1 MSSPAGAGPRHPDRP
16 HDAPTVSVVIPTHG
30 RSESVLR
37 AVHSALQQT
46 RRPDEVVVVLDGP
59 DRHAQEALEAVSAPE
74 LRVVTLPRNLGA
86 AGARNA
92 GVRAAT
98 SDLIAF
104 LDDDDEWLPEKL
116 EVQLRAV
123 AETHPSL
130 RATTVQACGV
140 EWRTGTSVH
149 YWPLRAPRPAERVAE
164 YLFVRRKP
172 GEGVLA
178 TPTIMAPRALLL
190 EIPMREEAEIHEDF
204 DWFFDLEERGVRFS
218 VVLAPL
224 VVVHAPPARESL
236 SRNEKWRTSL
246 RWAQGRRSQLGPRAF
261 SAFCLTEVA
270 RVARRQAGVPA
281 FTRILLSALSG
292 KPSPYELGRYL
303 YIWLLPERARWTL
316 SGRPW
321 HRRSEQ

>member
-1 MSSPAGAGPRHPDRP
+1 VSSPAAVRPTHPDRP
-16 HDAPTVSVVIPTHG
+16 DDAPTVSVVIPTRG

-37 AVHSALQQT
+37 AVDSALQQT
-46 RRPDEVVVVLDGP
+46 RRPDEVIVVLDGP
-59 DRHAQEALEAVSAPE
+59 DRQAQETLEAVSAPE

-116 EVQLRAV
+116 EVQLRDV
-123 AETHPSL
+123 AGTDRSA

-149 YWPLRAPRPAERVAE
+149 YWPLRAPRPGERVAD

-172 GEGVLA
+172 GEGLLA
-178 TPTIMAPRALLL
+178 TPTIMAPRQLLL
-190 EIPMREEAEIHEDF
+190 DVPMREKVEVHEDF
-204 DWFFDLEERGVRFS
+204 DWFLDLEERGVRFS
-218 VVLAPL
+218 VVLEPL
-224 VVVHAPPARESL
+224 VVVHAPPVRESL

-246 RWAQGRRSQLGPRAF
+246 RWAQGRRNRLGPRAF
-261 SAFCLTEVA
+261 SAFCLT
-270 RVARRQAGVPA
+270 
-281 FTRILLSALSG
+281 
-292 KPSPYELGRYL
+292 
-303 YIWLLPERARWTL
+303 
-316 SGRPW
+316 
-321 HRRSEQ
+321 